1 MLCYLPMSAPTSYKR
16 TQYLV
21 DRGFQLR
28 FVTRLFM
35 AVLGVASAAALISS
49 ILLWNNLSL
58 SGQWPNTLLTTSL
71 IAVSTTLLIELLLA
85 IPIIFFLGIRQ
96 SHRIIGPMARLKQM
110 LEALGQGDFSQRIV
124 LREGDMLEDFAKS
137 LNQMAENLQQRF
149 PKPPPS

>member
-1 MLCYLPMSAPTSYKR
+1 MGAFKSYKR

-21 DRGFQLR
+21 DSGFQLR

-35 AVLGVASAAALISS
+35 AVLGVASVAALISS
-49 ILLWNNLSL
+49 VLLWNNLSV

-96 SHRIIGPMARLKQM
+96 SHRIIGPMARLKRM

-124 LREGDMLEDFAKS
+124 LREGDVLEDFSKS
-137 LNQMAENLQQRF
+137 LNQMAESLQQRF